1 MHLTSTNPE
10 TVYRAIDQCAETGYE
25 MIILSFGS
33 GLNAEDIS
41 DANIAKYKSI
51 RGLCPQQRHRNGML
65 FPACQPLDK

>member
-41 DANIAKYKSI
+41 DAGIA
-51 RGLCPQQRHRNGML
+51 
-65 FPACQPLDK
+65 